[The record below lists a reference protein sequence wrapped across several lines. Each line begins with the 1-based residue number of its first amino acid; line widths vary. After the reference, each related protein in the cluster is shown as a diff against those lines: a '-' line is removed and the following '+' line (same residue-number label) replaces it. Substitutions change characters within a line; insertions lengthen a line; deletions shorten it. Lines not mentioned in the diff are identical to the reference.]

1 MKLNKK
7 TIIYIGTLSIIA
19 IIAYVF
25 LLINFTIPSLTMF
38 LFWSILCI
46 IVESLL
52 IALPNNSVG
61 VSVGY
66 ATNLAAIIV
75 GGPLLGTTVS
85 FLGFLFRCP
94 KIPNKGYV
102 HLFNTPAY
110 KTIFNVSQNIIVT
123 SSMGLIYINIG
134 GKIGEFYLFQTIL
147 ILFVGAILNTIIISK
162 VTALLLEQD
171 FFRLWVVHIRGTFAS
186 ALAVGIMGIII
197 SLAFIGYGYWA
208 VILFAAPLFLAR
220 YSFKLYIDMRNL
232 YISTIQAL
240 NKTMEAKDPY
250 TSGHANRVEEFAVGL
265 AEVHG
270 LPFNTVQDIKTAAIL
285 HDIGKLG
292 IDDSILN
299 KASKLTQEEYAII
312 MKHPSIGAEIISN
325 VDFLKK
331 VTKMVKYHHE
341 RYDGGG
347 YPEGLVGEDIP
358 IEACILS
365 IADSYDAMTS
375 DRPYRKALTKE
386 EALKEIQKNAGT
398 QFHPVLAEQF
408 VAFMSN

>member
-1 MKLNKK
+1 MNLNKK
-7 TIIYIGTLSIIA
+7 TIVYIGFLSIIA
-19 IIAYVF
+19 ILAFI
-25 LLINFTIPSLTMF
+25 LLLLNFTIPSLKMF
-38 LFWSILCI
+38 LFWSVLCI

-66 ATNLAAIIV
+66 ATNLASIIV

-85 FLGFLFRCP
+85 LLGFLFRVP
-94 KIPNKGYV
+94 KIPEKGYS
-102 HLFNTPAY
+102 HLFNTPIY
-110 KTIFNVSQNIIVT
+110 KTVFNVSQNIIVT
-123 SSMGLIYINIG
+123 SVMGLVYIGTG
-134 GKIGEFYLFQTIL
+134 GVVGEFHLSQTIL
-147 ILFVGAILNTIIISK
+147 ILLIGAVLNTIIISK
-162 VTALLLEQD
+162 LMSLLGLQP
-171 FFRLWVVHIRGTFAS
+171 FVKIWLSNIRGTFAS
-186 ALAVGIMGIII
+186 AIAVGTIGVII
-197 SLAFIGYGYWA
+197 SIAFIGYGYWA
-208 VILFAAPLFLAR
+208 VILFFGPLLLAR

-232 YISTIQAL
+232 YISTIQVL

-250 TSGHANRVEEFAVGL
+250 TSGHANRVEEYAVGL

-270 LPFNTVQDIKTAAIL
+270 LSFNTVQDIKTAAIL

-312 MKHPSIGAEIISN
+312 MKHPSIGADIISN

-347 YPEGLVGEDIP
+347 YPEGLAGEDIP
-358 IEACILS
+358 IEACILA

-386 EALKEIQKNAGT
+386 EALNEIQKNAGT
-398 QFHPVLAEQF
+398 QFHPVLAEKF
-408 VAFMSN
+408 VELMTN